1 MKRRILAPLTA
12 LVMTAAP
19 MMQGLCLNA
28 AAAGIESY
36 EDSEELILDCG
47 GRAGYDYLG
56 TMENGEAMQMLYDE
70 MYETAVALWYDTQTE
85 LGTVEG
91 YGMID
96 KVPMNGLSFNDA
108 SKVYFTF
115 KSDNPIFYFCS
126 YLSAAAGDSFVMLC
140 DRDYCDPEIRE
151 QAQQKIEEYIG
162 SSSLAAENSETLAD
176 KIRAVHDKLC
186 DDMEYARDYSG
197 RPSEEYWAHDITGAA
212 MYGQGVCEAYS
223 RTFQLVLNYMD
234 VDNRFITGRASGDNH
249 SWNMVRMEDGLNYF
263 VDPTWDDLN
272 GSDIYFLKG
281 SETMDIDHITDIPGD
296 DPSHF
301 LPELT
306 DVSTEDYSADTPKKP
321 DDETTDNEVKD
332 TEPKDTDTTD
342 GETTDADT
350 TDSPMTGDADGDGN
364 INVRDIAMVAAHI
377 KGTKALDEKGSAAAD
392 ANKDGKLDV
401 TDIAMIAG
409 HIKGIKALV

>member
-1 MKRRILAPLTA
+1 
-12 LVMTAAP
+12 
-19 MMQGLCLNA
+19 
-28 AAAGIESY
+28 
-36 EDSEELILDCG
+36 
-47 GRAGYDYLG
+47 
-56 TMENGEAMQMLYDE
+56 
-70 MYETAVALWYDTQTE
+70 
-85 LGTVEG
+85 
-91 YGMID
+91 
-96 KVPMNGLSFNDA
+96 
-108 SKVYFTF
+108 
-115 KSDNPIFYFCS
+115 
-126 YLSAAAGDSFVMLC
+126 
-140 DRDYCDPEIRE
+140 
-151 QAQQKIEEYIG
+151 
-162 SSSLAAENSETLAD
+162 
-176 KIRAVHDKLC
+176 
-186 DDMEYARDYSG
+186 
-197 RPSEEYWAHDITGAA
+197 
-212 MYGQGVCEAYS
+212 
-223 RTFQLVLNYMD
+223 MD

-296 DPSHF
+296 DPAHF

-306 DVSTEDYSADTPKKP
+306 EKP

-409 HIKGIKALV
+409 HIKGIKALI